1 MAILLYIHGMGGG
14 ADSRIPSILSEELSG
29 YGVDVVVRTYDFDP
43 EIGASQILLWVEELK
58 PLLVIGESL
67 GSLQALRISGV
78 PEIFV
83 SPALNTPLYFSI
95 LSWLVMIP
103 GVSRLFDNI
112 YKPREGDRQPL
123 HFTRK
128 VLSKYM
134 SHRRAALS
142 VKHCPGEIFAFF
154 GKRDHYRRSGIV
166 SIRTWKK
173 YFGDTFSIY
182 DGTHFM
188 EEEFV
193 RSALVDK
200 VLFYMGVNK

>member
-14 ADSRIPSILSEELSG
+14 ADSRIPSILSEELSR
-29 YGVDVVVRTYDFDP
+29 YGIDVVVRTYDFDP
-43 EIGASQILLWVEELK
+43 EIGARQISDWVQELK
-58 PLLVIGESL
+58 PSLLIGESL

-83 SPALNTPLYFSI
+83 SPALNTPLYFSV
-95 LSWLVMIP
+95 LSWLVIIP
-103 GVSRLFDNI
+103 GVSSLFDKI

-123 HFTRK
+123 HFTHR

-134 SHRRAALS
+134 DHRRAALA
-142 VKHCPGEIFAFF
+142 VEHRHEDIFAFF
-154 GKRDHYRRSGIV
+154 GAHDHYRRSGIV

-173 YFGDTFSIY
+173 YFGDTFTVY
-182 DGTHFM
+182 EGTHFM

-193 RSALVDK
+193 RTFLVDK
-200 VLFYMGVNK
+200 VLSVLDINK